1 MYKQYTNDNIVLGR
15 KSFKWLDVLLAILIF
30 SHFLGGVLIGNISGY
45 QRNFNHIRINARNL
59 DSMPADKR
67 TNKSLLTYFFKK
79 YQKNT
84 FLVITFFLFKIDKT
98 FLLEQI

>member
-1 MYKQYTNDNIVLGR
+1 MYKQYTKDNIVLGC

-30 SHFLGGVLIGNISGY
+30 SHFLSGVLIGNISGD

-59 DSMPADKR
+59 DSTPADKR
-67 TNKSLLTYFFKK
+67 MNKSLLTYFFKK

-84 FLVITFFLFKIDKT
+84 ILVITFFLFKIDKT
-98 FLLEQI
+98 LLLEQI

>member
-1 MYKQYTNDNIVLGR
+1 MYKQYTKDNIVLGR
-15 KSFKWLDVLLAILIF
+15 KSFKWLNVLLAILIF
-30 SHFLGGVLIGNISGY
+30 SHFIGNISGY

-59 DSMPADKR
+59 DSIPADKH

-84 FLVITFFLFKIDKT
+84 FLVTKLFS
-98 FLLEQI
+98 

>member
-1 MYKQYTNDNIVLGR
+1 MYKQYTKDNIVLGR

-30 SHFLGGVLIGNISGY
+30 SHFLDRVLIGNISGY

-67 TNKSLLTYFFKK
+67 TNKSLLTYFLKK
-79 YQKNT
+79 YEKNT

-98 FLLEQI
+98 FFLEQI